1 MVGCLTRPT
10 LKRLRNWRYRRTFGE
25 QPDTCGAEI
34 FAPDAPIMRMRAE
47 VDDAIRTM
55 GPNEFRQWFRTI
67 EFFEGRGGWYFLS
80 PDKIAVGPY
89 ESERTAEKQAAK
101 LAKILKNLDSRR
113 SARTA
118 VIEFTIESC

>member
-1 MVGCLTRPT
+1 
-10 LKRLRNWRYRRTFGE
+10 
-25 QPDTCGAEI
+25 
-34 FAPDAPIMRMRAE
+34 MRIE
-47 VDDAIRTM
+47 DEDAIRVM

-80 PDKIAVGPY
+80 PDRIAVGPY

-118 VIEFTIESC
+118 VIEFTIEGC

>member
-1 MVGCLTRPT
+1 MVGGLTRPT
-10 LKRLRNWRYRRTFGE
+10 LKRLRNWPYRPTFGE
-25 QPDTCGAEI
+25 QSDTRGAQI
-34 FAPDAPIMRMRAE
+34 FTPGAPIMRTE
-47 VDDAIRTM
+47 VEDVIRTM

-89 ESERTAEKQAAK
+89 ESERTAERQAAK

-118 VIEFTIESC
+118 VIEFTIEGC

>member
-1 MVGCLTRPT
+1 M
-10 LKRLRNWRYRRTFGE
+10 RTE
-25 QPDTCGAEI
+25 VEGAT
-34 FAPDAPIMRMRAE
+34 
-47 VDDAIRTM
+47 RTM

-118 VIEFTIESC
+118 VIEFTIEGC

>member
-1 MVGCLTRPT
+1 MRIEV
-10 LKRLRNWRYRRTFGE
+10 E
-25 QPDTCGAEI
+25 
-34 FAPDAPIMRMRAE
+34 DA
-47 VDDAIRTM
+47 VRTM
-55 GPNEFRQWFRTI
+55 GPNEFREWFRTI

-89 ESERTAEKQAAK
+89 GTERIAEKQAAK

-118 VIEFTIESC
+118 VIEFTIEGC

>member
-1 MVGCLTRPT
+1 MRI
-10 LKRLRNWRYRRTFGE
+10 WIE
-25 QPDTCGAEI
+25 DT
-34 FAPDAPIMRMRAE
+34 
-47 VDDAIRTM
+47 VRTM

-89 ESERTAEKQAAK
+89 ESERTAEQQAAK

-113 SARTA
+113 SARPA
-118 VIEFTIESC
+118 VIEFTIEGC